1 MQFGDTL
8 GVIMKDSDRPMPLSE
23 LAGYMKHAREHGQGG
38 EVPVVEMGMIVDDR
52 RSWGRIVAYAS
63 AACVLVAVGGL
74 VAVSASTESLVIA
87 SDADAARV
95 AGIVSEEGGSV
106 FSVSA
111 NEDGTYR
118 VRVFSFRGTE
128 SLMNRLRGNGE
139 LERVERAE

>member
-1 MQFGDTL
+1 MG
-8 GVIMKDSDRPMPLSE
+8 DSDRPMPLSE
-23 LAGYMKHAREHGQGG
+23 LPDYMRRAREHGQGDD
-38 EVPVVEMGMIVDDR
+38 VPVVDMGMIVDDR
-52 RSWGRIVAYAS
+52 PSWGRIIAYAS
-63 AACVLVAVGGL
+63 AACVLLAVGGL

-87 SDADAARV
+87 SEAGAARV

-118 VRVFSFRGTE
+118 VRVFSFRGTD